1 MLKDTNYL
9 TILPFM
15 VQDLG
20 LRGSALITYAVVHA
34 FSQDG
39 ESQFAGSVGYISK
52 WTGTDERTTRNNLK
66 FLQEQDLIIV
76 QKRPGYT
83 SRYSAN
89 PAKLPSAAEE
99 KPGNPGENPGPP
111 RKKDPGTPEKTSGPP
126 RKKDPGDPGKNFRTP
141 RKKLPGDPGKNFR
154 TPRKK
159 LPGTPEKTSD
169 DIDLYIDL
177 EIKKE
182 KDPDDSVFLNEP
194 AKTKEDATVVF
205 NLAREFSNGL
215 KIFPECRDLIIP
227 PAYYDILATLQN
239 YSWAEIQNALKNFHW
254 HNTGQ
259 CGPGWKPPPPFRS
272 IYGFLKTGVAQYC
285 EDDTAKALFME
296 GQKYGVER

>member
-1 MLKDTNYL
+1 MRKDTNYI

-20 LRGSALITYAVVHA
+20 LRGSALITYAVIHA

-39 ESQFAGSVGYISK
+39 ESQFAGSVGYISE

-66 FLQEQDLIIV
+66 FLLEQELIIV
-76 QKRPGYT
+76 RKRPGQT

-89 PAKLPSAAEE
+89 PAKLAGTPE
-99 KPGNPGENPGPP
+99 KTSGAPRKKDPDTPEKTSGPP
-111 RKKDPGTPEKTSGPP
+111 RKKDPGTPEKTS
-126 RKKDPGDPGKNFRTP
+126 
-141 RKKLPGDPGKNFR
+141 
-154 TPRKK
+154 
-159 LPGTPEKTSD
+159 D
-169 DIDLYIDL
+169 DIDLCIDL

-182 KDPDDSVFLNEP
+182 KESDDSVFEDKP

-205 NLAREFSNGL
+205 NRAREFSNSL

-227 PAYYDILATLQN
+227 PSYYDILTTFQN
-239 YSWAEIQNALKNFHW
+239 YSWMEIQNALKNFHW

-272 IYGFLKTGVAQYC
+272 LYGFLKTGVAQYC
-285 EDDTAKALFME
+285 DDDTAKALFME
-296 GQKYGVER
+296 EQRHGVER

>member
-1 MLKDTNYL
+1 MLKDTNYI

-20 LRGSALITYAVVHA
+20 LRGSALITYAVIHA

-39 ESQFAGSVGYISK
+39 ESQFAGSVGYISE

-66 FLQEQDLIIV
+66 FLLEQELIVV
-76 QKRPGYT
+76 QKRPGQT

-89 PAKLPSAAEE
+89 PAKLADTPE
-99 KPGNPGENPGPP
+99 KRSGPP
-111 RKKDPGTPEKTSGPP
+111 RKKDPDTPEKTSGPP
-126 RKKDPGDPGKNFRTP
+126 RKKDPD
-141 RKKLPGDPGKNFR
+141 
-154 TPRKK
+154 
-159 LPGTPEKTSD
+159 TPEKTSGPPRKKDPDTPEKRSD
-169 DIDLYIDL
+169 DIDLCIDL

-182 KDPDDSVFLNEP
+182 KEPDDSVFLNEP

-205 NLAREFSNGL
+205 NRAREFSNGL
-215 KIFPECRDLIIP
+215 KILPECRDLIIP
-227 PAYYDILATLQN
+227 PAYYDILATFQN
-239 YSWAEIQNALKNFHW
+239 YSWMEIQNALKNFHW

-272 IYGFLKTGVAQYC
+272 LYGFLKTGVAQYC
-285 EDDTAKALFME
+285 DDDTAKALFME
-296 GQKYGVER
+296 GQKHGVER

>member
-20 LRGSALITYAVVHA
+20 LRGSALITYAVIHA

-52 WTGTDERTTRNNLK
+52 WTGADERTTRNNLK

-76 QKRPGYT
+76 QKRPGFT

-89 PAKLPSAAEE
+89 PAKLPGAAEE
-99 KPGNPGENPGPP
+99 SPGNPGENPEPPRKKLPDPPEKTSGPPRKKLPDHPGKNFRTP
-111 RKKDPGTPEKTSGPP
+111 RKKDPGTPEKTS
-126 RKKDPGDPGKNFRTP
+126 
-141 RKKLPGDPGKNFR
+141 
-154 TPRKK
+154 
-159 LPGTPEKTSD
+159 D
-169 DIDLYIDL
+169 DIDLCIDL

-182 KDPDDSVFLNEP
+182 KDPGDSVFENEP
-194 AKTKEDATVVF
+194 AKTKEDATAVF
-205 NLAREFSNGL
+205 NLAREFSNSL
-215 KIFPECRDLIIP
+215 EIFPECRDTKIRP
-227 PAYYDILATLQN
+227 EHYDILPTLYN
-239 YSWAEIQNALKNFHW
+239 YSWRKEIQNALKNFHW

-272 IYGFLKTGVAQYC
+272 LYGFLKTGVAQYC
-285 EDDTAKALFME
+285 KDDTAKALFME
-296 GQKYGVER
+296 GQKHGVER